1 MEGTPR
7 RRTIGEQALRSLG
20 ARTWAVALSMSVL
33 ALGCS
38 NNEGPTGPSFPA
50 SQTGKTALALFP
62 QSVNITAPNDGGT
75 CVSRIQFLATGGE
88 PPYKFFTAF
97 SAGPGSGLGKSTI
110 DANGLYTAELS
121 AGATL
126 APDTVVVIDS
136 VGAQATTKDI
146 TIKCV

>member
-20 ARTWAVALSMSVL
+20 ARTWAAVAVSISVL

-38 NNEGPTGPSFPA
+38 DNVGPAGPGFPA
-50 SQTGKTALALFP
+50 SQTTGALAL
-62 QSVNITAPNDGGT
+62 VPNKDLMETIPSDGGQCFT
-75 CVSRIQFLATGGE
+75 RIQFLATGGV
-88 PPYKFFTAF
+88 PPYKFFTVF
-97 SAGPGSGLGKSTI
+97 SAGSGAGKSSI